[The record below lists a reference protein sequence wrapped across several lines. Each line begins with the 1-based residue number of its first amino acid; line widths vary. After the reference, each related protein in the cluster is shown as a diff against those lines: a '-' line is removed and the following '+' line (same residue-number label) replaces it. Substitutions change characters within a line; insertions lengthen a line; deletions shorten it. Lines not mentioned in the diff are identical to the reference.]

1 MTQTDTNTRITG
13 LGFYLDEIE
22 KPIFCIFLENHRQT
36 IDAMSASASVR
47 AFLDRIC
54 LDNGLCSVN
63 VLPPPL
69 ITNLEKSCSPA
80 TIAAQLILTV
90 RALSFYLKKS
100 RMNRP

>member
-47 AFLDRIC
+47 AFEVFILFEF
-54 LDNGLCSVN
+54 SHHH
-63 VLPPPL
+63 
-69 ITNLEKSCSPA
+69 
-80 TIAAQLILTV
+80 AAHYIVPGFVPVGRESHMT
-90 RALSFYLKKS
+90 AKMLS
-100 RMNRP
+100 RCRRHV